1 MCNPADGD
9 TRQQQPSKPT
19 EPSANKATSA
29 SRKAPASSAFFPHL
43 TTCWL
48 TLGMMFPSWGPVAV
62 FGVVLNINFI
72 VVIAVTSDFKF
83 GRDLLYEQV
92 PRFVDWPLLF
102 RLPGWVLDI
111 SVLAAHLT
119 VHVLPAVYFCLVQSA
134 AVAARD
140 ALLSVLVIPVWCS
153 LATGALVR
161 KGVPITWCNCS
172 PLYAR
177 RSDEFWRFAFRCSYT
192 SHAVIA

>member
-1 MCNPADGD
+1 VPAEQAVKAAG
-9 TRQQQPSKPT
+9 QQAGCFTSRAGVIRFF
-19 EPSANKATSA
+19 SA
-29 SRKAPASSAFFPHL
+29 PHDVL
-43 TTCWL
+43 AD
-48 TLGMMFPSWGPVAV
+48 LGHDVPVVGPVAV
-62 FGVVLNINFI
+62 FGIVLNINFI

-192 SHAVIA
+192 SHAVIAGCLALRGRF